1 MCLSV
6 CVSVCMCVCVSAC
19 VYVCV
24 HLIGSH
30 FQTLLQSHQLFTCKT
45 PEEISRLVK
54 EGAKVDVQR
63 GDKATPLMV
72 HAENGNKEV
81 VQQLIS
87 YDANVDTQDEVRL
100 SVCHLNLS
108 VLCLYVCVSV
118 T

>member
-6 CVSVCMCVCVSAC
+6 CVCPSNWWS
-19 VYVCV
+19 
-24 HLIGSH
+24 SS
-30 FQTLLQSHQLFTCKT
+30 FQSHQLFTCKT
-45 PEEISRLVK
+45 PEEVSRLRK

-87 YDANVDTQDEVRL
+87 YDANVDTQDEVCL
-100 SVCHLNLS
+100 SVTSICLS
-108 VLCLYVCVSV
+108 CVCNMPVCISV
-118 T
+118 HY